1 MRLVLIAVLSA
12 TSFLTACG
20 PTCQSTCQKLYSED
34 ECYIQRPGYQ
44 DDQSGLIDNCMNYC
58 QEALDAPGSQGSY
71 DPTTRQSS
79 SVSINLANESQA
91 AAWMD
96 CISATSCCNIAGC
109 SEDDDGKAVQGGMC
123 APVW

>member
-1 MRLVLIAVLSA
+1 MRLVLIAALGA
-12 TSFLTACG
+12 TSFLSACG

-44 DDQSGLIDNCMNYC
+44 DDQAGLVDNCMDYC
-58 QEALDAPGSQGSY
+58 QDALEVPGTQGSY
-71 DPTTRQSS
+71 DPTTRQR
-79 SVSINLANESQA
+79 SINLENESQAAQA

-109 SEDDDGKAVQGGMC
+109 SEEEDGKAVQGGMC